1 MCLKVCEIKTKKLIE
16 KFLQFVFFPHKL
28 PCPPHF

>member
-16 KFLQFVFFPHKL
+16 KFLQFVFFQHKL
-28 PCPPHF
+28 PCPLHF